1 MIRPSTLARNALL
14 LALPLAARA
23 AAAPAPGAPP
33 PAAAHAGARMLP
45 DSTWL
50 ESWQLSNGL
59 KVVTLDIPG
68 CRAVAVTVAY
78 PTGSDDDP
86 PGTPGLARLMA
97 EVEMTAPAGD
107 TPERS
112 RAEMESLRPL
122 GWSLKTNPRA
132 IQLSEVATREQFPG
146 VLHQVAGRMRGV
158 SVTPEALK
166 PALASVRRDV
176 GEHLLGNPD
185 DALYYQSRA
194 YAAGEGEKD
203 VIDQAGAR
211 ALAGI
216 DARTLGERMRA
227 TFVPAG
233 AVLALAGG
241 LEGFNVH
248 ALVENQF
255 AGLPAGAPPARAAD
269 PAGAGFHPSVRSVA
283 RDDIHRPIGVIGV
296 RAPALSDSLHPRFFL
311 SMLVMGEFCHQSW
324 APVPPVSTR
333 FRYSILDEPD
343 LVRFYPATAP
353 ETTDAGALG
362 RELRQTLGALNAMVV
377 LANEYQG
384 YRYGVLWLL
393 GGPMTK
399 RVLAQVRSDGAA
411 LNNLCNNLAARELTG
426 GEAFWSRYRVRF
438 LEPVEPGMSDWA
450 RWVCLPEHQVALL
463 FTPQRK

>member
-1 MIRPSTLARNALL
+1 
-14 LALPLAARA
+14 
-23 AAAPAPGAPP
+23 
-33 PAAAHAGARMLP
+33 MLP

-50 ESWQLSNGL
+50 DGWQLANGL
-59 KVVTLDIPG
+59 KVVTHDIPG

-86 PGTPGLARLMA
+86 PGTPGLARLLA
-97 EVEMTAPAGD
+97 EVEMMAAAGD
-107 TPERS
+107 APERN

-122 GWSLKTNPRA
+122 GWSLKVNPRA

-166 PALASVRRDV
+166 SALASVRRDA
-176 GEHLLGNPD
+176 GEHLLGDPD
-185 DALYYQSRA
+185 NALYYQARA
-194 YAAGEGEKD
+194 YAGGASEKD
-203 VIDQAGAR
+203 VIDLAGAR

-216 DARTLGERMRA
+216 DAKALGERMRA

-233 AVLALAGG
+233 AVLALAGD
-241 LEGFNVH
+241 LTGFNLR

-255 AGLPAGAPPARAAD
+255 AGIPGGAPPARAPD
-269 PAGAGFHPSVRSVA
+269 PAGAAFHPSVRSVG
-283 RDDIHRPIGVIGV
+283 RNDIHRPIGVIGV

-311 SMLVMGEFCHQSW
+311 SMLLMGEFCHQSW
-324 APVPPVSTR
+324 APVPPISSR

-343 LVRFYPATAP
+343 LVRFYPTTAP

-362 RELRQTLGALNAMVV
+362 RELRMTLGALSGMTV
-377 LANEYQG
+377 LPGEYQG
-384 YRYGVLWLL
+384 YRFSVLWLL

-411 LNNLCNNLAARELTG
+411 LNSLCNNLAARELTG

-438 LEPVEPGMSDWA
+438 LEEGEPGMSGWA
-450 RWVCLPEHQVALL
+450 HWVCMPEHQVTLM
-463 FTPQRK
+463 FTPQRR

>member
-1 MIRPSTLARNALL
+1 VIRPSTLTRNALL
-14 LALPLAARA
+14 LALPLAAGA
-23 AAAPAPGAPP
+23 GAAPAPGAPP
-33 PAAAHAGARMLP
+33 PPAAAHAGKMLP

-59 KVVTLDIPG
+59 KVVTHDIPG

-86 PGTPGLARLMA
+86 PATPGLARLMA
-97 EVEMTAPAGD
+97 EVEMMAPAGD
-107 TPERS
+107 APERT

-122 GWSLKTNPRA
+122 GWSLKVNPRA

-166 PALASVRRDV
+166 SGLASVRRDI
-176 GEHLLGNPD
+176 GEHLLGSPD
-185 DALYYQSRA
+185 DALYYQARA
-194 YAAGEGEKD
+194 YAGGASEKD
-203 VIDQAGAR
+203 VIDLAGAR

-216 DARTLGERMRA
+216 EAKALGERMRA

-241 LEGFNVH
+241 LAGFNVH

-255 AGLPAGAPPARAAD
+255 AGIPAGTPPGRAAD
-269 PAGAGFHPSVRSVA
+269 PAGGGFHPSVHAVA
-283 RDDIHRPIGVIGV
+283 RGDIQRPIGVIGV

-311 SMLVMGEFCHQSW
+311 AMLLVGEFCHQSW
-324 APVPPVSTR
+324 APVPPVSSR

-343 LVRFYPATAP
+343 LVRFYPTTAP

-362 RELRQTLGALNAMVV
+362 RELRLTLGALLAMTVV
-377 LANEYQG
+377 PDEFQG
-384 YRYGVLWLL
+384 YRFSVLWLL
-393 GGPMTK
+393 GGPMPK
-399 RVLAQVRSDGAA
+399 RVLAQVRGDGAA
-411 LNNLCNNLAARELTG
+411 LNTLCNNLAARELSG
-426 GEAFWSRYRVRF
+426 GEAFWSRYRTRF
-438 LEPVEPGMSDWA
+438 LQQVEPGLSEWA